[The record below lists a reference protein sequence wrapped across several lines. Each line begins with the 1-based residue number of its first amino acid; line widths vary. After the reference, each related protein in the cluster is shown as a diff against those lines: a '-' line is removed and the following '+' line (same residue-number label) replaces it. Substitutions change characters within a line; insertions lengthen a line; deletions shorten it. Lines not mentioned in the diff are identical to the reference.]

1 MRRYEFNKHPMIE
14 TILDSLDDLHEAF
27 DRVDRALSNED
38 AVDEAVKDASL
49 LPNLKDLERYIQN
62 QALFSPNEEFED
74 IDIGIVKFLRL
85 PHLLALAHSKQ
96 QGPNRVA
103 SIKESERYYLIFLD
117 LLHHYSILPSS
128 INLVLD
134 GYKEKGSAFKIE
146 REAKINLYKN
156 EKAAEGELALARNKE
171 AWRDVSRLNLVRCAY
186 QDINA
191 LLFIPQELE
200 ILNFKRTLETDTEA
214 RRHYEEQRA
223 QPPGKLNYFKIDS
236 SMPDAPIISSEQIQG
251 LQSGSRDDGVV
262 VDYSHTNTSKII
274 NQRQE
279 ILGKLNQHCYA
290 QPKMTLDEFDELE
303 YTLMKNKERANAEA
317 ARQRKEEL
325 AKLGIEDSEDSE
337 NEIVA
342 DVKRL
347 KERNWDDWKDEN
359 EKGAGNRGN
368 R

>member
-1 MRRYEFNKHPMIE
+1 MIE

-200 ILNFKRTLETDTEA
+200 ILNFKRTLETDTDVMVH
-214 RRHYEEQRA
+214 RRDNRPTHPSDKNGKHHQHGQSDA
-223 QPPGKLNYFKIDS
+223 DGQHPGKHQKPNRIDVHG
-236 SMPDAPIISSEQIQG
+236 AQGVNLLISGHGADFSCHRG
-251 LQSGSRDDGVV
+251 AYPARDQDG
-262 VDYSHTNTSKII
+262 HHHGP
-274 NQRQE
+274 E
-279 ILGKLNQHCYA
+279 FLGH
-290 QPKMTLDEFDELE
+290 
-303 YTLMKNKERANAEA
+303 
-317 ARQRKEEL
+317 
-325 AKLGIEDSEDSE
+325 G
-337 NEIVA
+337 
-342 DVKRL
+342 
-347 KERNWDDWKDEN
+347 
-359 EKGAGNRGN
+359 
-368 R
+368 